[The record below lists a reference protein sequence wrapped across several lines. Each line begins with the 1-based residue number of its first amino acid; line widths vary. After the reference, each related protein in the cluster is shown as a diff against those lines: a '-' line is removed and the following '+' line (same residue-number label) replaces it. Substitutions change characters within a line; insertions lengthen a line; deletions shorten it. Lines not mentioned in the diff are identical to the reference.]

1 MDKSFEFI
9 KVKNLSKTYGS
20 GESAVKAL
28 KDVSFSIKSGEMLAI
43 TGSSG
48 SGKSTLLHILGG
60 LDTDAQG
67 SVTYNG
73 TDILRLDDVKLS
85 DFRLKSIGFVFQF
98 FNLIPEL
105 TAQENINL
113 PLIMSRK
120 SKSKNKSPEYL
131 DLAETLGI
139 KDRLKHYPDEL
150 SGGQK
155 QRVAIARAVVNS
167 PQIIFADE
175 PTGALDSAT
184 SAEIMEL
191 FGNLNKQGT
200 TIVIVTHNPE
210 VANQCGRIIKISDG
224 QITNN

>member
-210 VANQCGRIIKISDG
+210 VANQCGRIIEISDG
-224 QITNN
+224 QIK

>member
-113 PLIMSRK
+113 PLIMSGK

-155 QRVAIARAVVNS
+155 QRVAIARAVVNN
-167 PQIIFADE
+167 PQIILADE

-210 VANQCGRIIKISDG
+210 VANQCGRIIEISDG
-224 QITNN
+224 QIK

>member
-113 PLIMSRK
+113 PLIMSGK

-167 PQIIFADE
+167 PQIIFTDE

-210 VANQCGRIIKISDG
+210 VANQCGRIIEISDG
-224 QITNN
+224 QIK

>member
-113 PLIMSRK
+113 PLIMSGK

-210 VANQCGRIIKISDG
+210 VANQCGRIIEISDG
-224 QITNN
+224 QIK